1 MSSARSPAYS
11 LGHRDQRI
19 GLLER
24 SRARSGG
31 SGELLRRLGAG
42 DFDNVGLRGRL
53 LGGGDLERDDEYLPV
68 LFVRTGDLEAELD
81 VELESE
87 SESESELLSS
97 FLLDSQQ
104 YPITQ

>member
-1 MSSARSPAYS
+1 M
-11 LGHRDQRI
+11 

-24 SRARSGG
+24 SRARSGE

-42 DFDNVGLRGRL
+42 DLDDVGLRGRL

-68 LFVRTGDLEAELD
+68 LFVRTGDLEAELN

-87 SESESELLSS
+87 SESDAEAEPELLSS
-97 FLLDSQQ
+97 FLLNSQQ